1 MPLFVQ
7 AETVGTRPPSIRQ
20 IDYPI
25 YQITTSDVQHVAAEI
40 IGRRLTANEL
50 AIIQAKYDT
59 PWWDHV
65 QYLIECH
72 I

>member
-7 AETVGTRPPSIRQ
+7 AETAGKRSPSIRQ

-50 AIIQAKYDT
+50 AIIKAKYQTD
-59 PWWDHV
+59 WWDQV
-65 QYLIECH
+65 QYLIECY